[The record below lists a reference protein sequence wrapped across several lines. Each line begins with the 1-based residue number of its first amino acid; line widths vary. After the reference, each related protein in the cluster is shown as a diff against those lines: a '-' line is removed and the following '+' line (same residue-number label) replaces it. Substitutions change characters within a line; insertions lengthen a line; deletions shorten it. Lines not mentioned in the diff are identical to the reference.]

1 MSRIA
6 VIDIGSNSVRY
17 MEAERTE
24 TGVLSLSKELNTTRL
39 AEGQDAQRT
48 LMPEPMRRTADAV
61 LAYAVRAKADHI
73 PVYAYATSALREA
86 SNRDAFLSLLG
97 DAVPV
102 TVLSGAEEG
111 RMAYSGATGG
121 NGTLIDIGGGSFQIV
136 TSSTAFS
143 APIGCVRLKD
153 RIPEGS
159 PEELYAVL
167 RPWADTFF
175 TEAISAQAP
184 ITGVG
189 GTITTLGALLLG
201 QTKFDG
207 AALKNAAI
215 TPENLKE
222 LLADLYA
229 MGERRKAHPL
239 LNKRH
244 NVILQGGTILR
255 YLMERLRLAS
265 VTPCDRDG
273 MEGFALYEIR

>member
-1 MSRIA
+1 M
-6 VIDIGSNSVRY
+6 
-17 MEAERTE
+17 
-24 TGVLSLSKELNTTRL
+24 
-39 AEGQDAQRT
+39 
-48 LMPEPMRRTADAV
+48 
-61 LAYAVRAKADHI
+61 
-73 PVYAYATSALREA
+73 
-86 SNRDAFLSLLG
+86 
-97 DAVPV
+97 
-102 TVLSGAEEG
+102 
-111 RMAYSGATGG
+111 
-121 NGTLIDIGGGSFQIV
+121 
-136 TSSTAFS
+136 
-143 APIGCVRLKD
+143 
-153 RIPEGS
+153 
-159 PEELYAVL
+159 